1 MRVYFDASIIIAGL
15 LSPTG
20 GSAQLFR
27 FIKLGIITGITSQT
41 AIEEVLEED
50 KPKRIKRS
58 VEEIEQFIAESGL
71 IVREAITKEEIEP
84 YQDQVDR
91 EDAHLI
97 AGAKLTKCTH
107 LVTLDKKHLLRPDIQ
122 EKFLPLCIVSPK
134 EVLEEIVSPIRKER
148 L

>member
-58 VEEIEQFIAESGL
+58 MEEIEQFIAESGL
-71 IVREAITKEEIEP
+71 IVREAITEEEIGP

-122 EKFLPLCIVSPK
+122 EKFLPLRIVSPK
-134 EVLEEIVSPIRKER
+134 EVLEEIVS
-148 L
+148 

>member
-1 MRVYFDASIIIAGL
+1 MRVYFDASIIIAAL

-58 VEEIEQFIAESGL
+58 MEEIEQFIAESGL
-71 IVREAITKEEIEP
+71 IVREAITEEEIEP

-97 AGAKLTKCTH
+97 AGTKLTKCTH

-122 EKFLPLCIVSPK
+122 EKFLPLRIVSPK
-134 EVLEEIVSPIRKER
+134 EVLEEIVSR
-148 L
+148 

>member
-1 MRVYFDASIIIAGL
+1 MRVYFDASIVIAAL

-27 FIKLGIITGITSQT
+27 LIKLGIITGITSQT
-41 AIEEVLEED
+41 VVEEVLEED

-58 VEEIEQFIAESGL
+58 MDEIEQFIDKSEL
-71 IVREAITKEEIEP
+71 IVREAITEEELGP
-84 YQDQVDR
+84 YQDRVDR

-122 EKFLPLCIVSPK
+122 EKFLPLHIVSPK
-134 EVLEEIVSPIRKER
+134 EVLEEITSS
-148 L
+148 

>member
-1 MRVYFDASIIIAGL
+1 MRVYFDASIVIAAL

-27 FIKLGIITGITSQT
+27 LIKLGIITGITSQT
-41 AIEEVLEED
+41 VVED

-58 VEEIEQFIAESGL
+58 MDEIEQFIDKSEL
-71 IVREAITKEEIEP
+71 IVREAITEEELGP

-122 EKFLPLCIVSPK
+122 VKFLPLRIVSPK
-134 EVLEEIVSPIRKER
+134 EVLEEITSS
-148 L
+148 

>member
-27 FIKLGIITGITSQT
+27 FIKLGIITGITLQT

-58 VEEIEQFIAESGL
+58 MQEIEQFIAESGL
-71 IVREAITKEEIEP
+71 IVREAITEEEIEP

-122 EKFLPLCIVSPK
+122 EKFLPLRIVSPK
-134 EVLEEIVSPIRKER
+134 EVLEEIIN

>member
-1 MRVYFDASIIIAGL
+1 MRVYFNASIIIAGL

-58 VEEIEQFIAESGL
+58 MEEIEQFIAESGL
-71 IVREAITKEEIEP
+71 IVRESITEKEIEL

-107 LVTLDKKHLLRPDIQ
+107 LVTLDKKHLLRSDIQ
-122 EKFLPLCIVSPK
+122 EKFLPLRIVSPK
-134 EVLEEIVSPIRKER
+134 EVLEEIVSR
-148 L
+148 

>member
-1 MRVYFDASIIIAGL
+1 MRVYFDASIVIAAL

-41 AIEEVLEED
+41 VVEEVLEED
-50 KPKRIKRS
+50 KPRRIKRS
-58 VEEIEQFIAESGL
+58 MDEIEQFINKSEL
-71 IVREAITKEEIEP
+71 IVREAITNEELEP
-84 YQDQVDR
+84 YQNQIDR

-97 AGAKLTKCTH
+97 AGAKLTKCTY

-122 EKFLPLCIVSPK
+122 KKFLPLCIVSPK
-134 EVLEEIVSPIRKER
+134 EVLEEIASF
-148 L
+148 